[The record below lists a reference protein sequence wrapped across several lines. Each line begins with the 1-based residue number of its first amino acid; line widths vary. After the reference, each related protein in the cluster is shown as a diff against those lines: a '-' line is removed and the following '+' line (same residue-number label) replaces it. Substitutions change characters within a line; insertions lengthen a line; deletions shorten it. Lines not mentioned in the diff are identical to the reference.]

1 VPARKILLGTNWKMN
16 KSRPE
21 AMEYSRRLA
30 AMLSSLQGEERIQT
44 FVIPPFTS
52 IEAVKGLSQN
62 RFWVGA
68 QNMHWAEWGAF
79 TGEISAPMLRD
90 LGVNLVLLGHA
101 ERRQYFNETDE
112 AINKKLH
119 TVLQYDFRPLLCIG
133 ERKEEKDYGVEGE
146 TVSRQ
151 LRIALKDV
159 KPCDTSG
166 LMIAYEPVWAIG
178 QVGTAA
184 DVHYLSKMLAH
195 IRALL
200 VEILGENPGAA
211 IPVAYGGSIN
221 QDNAPEIL
229 ARSGADGL
237 FVGRAA
243 WEIPGMAQLIDIC
256 LEAAAHRVE
265 LSSPP
270 R

>member
-1 VPARKILLGTNWKMN
+1 MPARKILLGTNWKMH

-30 AMLSSLQGEERIQT
+30 AVLGSLQGEERIQA

-52 IEAVKGLSQN
+52 IEDVKKLSQD

-101 ERRQYFNETDE
+101 ERRQFFNETDE
-112 AINKKLH
+112 AINKKLQ
-119 TVLQYDFRPLLCIG
+119 TALRYDFRPLLCIG
-133 ERKEEKDYGVEGE
+133 ERKEEKDYGVERE

-159 KPCDTSG
+159 KPCDASG
-166 LMIAYEPVWAIG
+166 LIIAYEPVWAIG

-195 IRALL
+195 IRALV
-200 VEILGENPGAA
+200 VEILGDSPGAV
-211 IPVAYGGSIN
+211 IPLVYGGSIN

-229 ARSGADGL
+229 ADSGADGL

-243 WEIPGMAQLIDIC
+243 WEIPGMGQLIDIC
-256 LEAAAHRVE
+256 LEAAARRLE
-265 LSSPP
+265 FSSPP
-270 R
+270 Q